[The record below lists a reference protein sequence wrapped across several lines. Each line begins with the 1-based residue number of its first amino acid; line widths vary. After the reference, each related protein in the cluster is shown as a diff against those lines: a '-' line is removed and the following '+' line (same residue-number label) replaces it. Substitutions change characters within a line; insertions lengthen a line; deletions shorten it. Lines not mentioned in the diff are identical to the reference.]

1 MPRIL
6 LIDIETRPNLGY
18 VWSLWQQN
26 VGIGQLKEVS
36 EVICYGAKWVGEK
49 KVHFQSAH
57 HDGKEAMLQGV
68 WDLLNEADFVVGWN
82 SKSFD
87 MKHLKREFLL
97 AGMPPTSPWKDLDL
111 MLAVRSQFRFTSNKL
126 DYVSQQMGVGAKVKH
141 EGFQLWLDC
150 MAGDEAAWRK
160 MKKYQI
166 QDVLLLE
173 PLYER
178 LKPWIPNHPNVNLYD
193 GGDGCP
199 LGSSHAFEKRGY
211 AYTGVAKYQQ
221 YHCTQEGCGKWFRGK
236 TMLSTTEAR

>member
-1 MPRIL
+1 MPKIL

-26 VGIGQLKEVS
+26 VGINQIAEVG

-49 KVHFQSAH
+49 KVYFQSVH
-57 HDGKEAMLQGV
+57 HDTKEAMLQGIY
-68 WDLLNEADFVVGWN
+68 DLIDEADFVVGWN

-87 MKHLKREFLL
+87 MKHLKREWLL
-97 AGMPPTSPWKDLDL
+97 AGLNPPSPHKDLDL
-111 MLAVRSQFRFTSNKL
+111 MLAVRREFKFASNKL
-126 DYVSQQMGVGAKVKH
+126 DFVSQQLGVGAKVKH

-160 MKKYQI
+160 MKRYQI

-178 LKPWIPNHPNVNLYD
+178 LKGWIPNHPNVGAYD

-199 LGSSHAFEKRGY
+199 TCGSDRIEKRGY
-211 AYTGVAKYQQ
+211 AYTGVARYRQ
-221 YHCTQEGCGKWFRGK
+221 YHCLNESCGKWFRGRSA
-236 TMLSTTEAR
+236 LSTTETR